1 MNKIT
6 TLSLIES
13 MEREL
18 NSIEKDIEEALK
30 IEDHEERQ
38 TALEELFN
46 EGEIVKQF
54 YQSMINT
61 VMAMEVMTIDQNGN
75 LRID

>member
-1 MNKIT
+1 
-6 TLSLIES
+6 